1 MESHGFNQ
9 SPGSVYQHGM
19 GEVLRKGV
27 THLVIAAT
35 PGMCHCPDAPS
46 TKSGIMLN
54 VYDFMKELPPG
65 KRLVV
70 NDLLFCRIQMPVER
84 NPVRHVDP
92 SQLLRLCHQGK
103 EEMVCGRAA
112 RLSAGKC
119 VNVANGLGG

>member
-1 MESHGFNQ
+1 MESQGFNQ

-54 VYDFMKELPPG
+54 VYDFMKELPPPD

-70 NDLLFCRIQMPVER
+70 NDLLFAEYKCPLSETRYDMWTHHNYFVYVIK
-84 NPVRHVDP
+84 
-92 SQLLRLCHQGK
+92 GK
-103 EEMVCGRAA
+103 KKWF
-112 RLSAGKC
+112 AGEPP
-119 VNVANGLGG
+119 G